1 MPAQT
6 LYGTLDVEAGGGDSQ
21 PAHKSYGRIIFAGL
35 ALLAFV
41 LIAVAAGAAGNDSH
55 FTVGESL
62 APGLATEG
70 PCTRPEWA
78 VQCYTAQ
85 SIAKSHCS
93 KIQLLPLQKACINM
107 WINARV
113 SQGSLPK
120 CCVN

>member
-21 PAHKSYGRIIFAGL
+21 PAQKSYGRIIYAGL

-55 FTVGESL
+55 S
-62 APGLATEG
+62 PGNLVAYGTCTPGTEEAFR
-70 PCTRPEWA
+70 CNTTYEL
-78 VQCYTAQ
+78 CI
-85 SIAKSHCS
+85 SKS
-93 KIQLLPLQKACINM
+93 KQIPNGMLQQKFINICM
-107 WINARV
+107 NGARK
-113 SQGSLPK
+113 STLPK